1 MNEPRTAIIYARV
14 SSIRQADEGISV
26 DSQIEHGERKAKE
39 LGATIAHVFR
49 DDGKTGRNDS
59 RAAFQNAIA
68 YCEAYVIDYFICWS
82 TSRFARNKIDA
93 AVYKRSLYRGGTKV
107 VYTSVNIDSE
117 TDEGWL
123 MESILEVNDELLSRQ
138 ISKDTRRSMMK
149 NARDG
154 FWNGGRV
161 PFGYEVY
168 SVGNRRKLRI
178 VDHEAVVVREIFNSY
193 LAGDGTKSIAMS
205 LNEQGLLNRGIAW
218 NKSQVIRLLKNP
230 VYAGLVVFNR
240 VSANGIQNPESE
252 WIMTQSHEKIVT
264 REQFDRVRLL
274 FEQKNHNT
282 PIITQSNHVFSGLF
296 RCGLCGQA
304 MQIETANS
312 RGRKYSY
319 YNCSTHQKTGGCRSR
334 RINAEEFDLWM
345 VQQIFDKILNR
356 DIVSEMV
363 TEMIQLTG
371 QYRRDYDLKYQALLA
386 QKYKNNRESEQLLS
400 ILTSLGT
407 EAPGMKSIVRKLGSL
422 EEEVE
427 IINKSLL
434 NLEKSPPVSAVS
446 EDQVDEAM
454 SVLRDL
460 IINSENNKQTR
471 SLISTFVDSIVLDE
485 SVVTVNYK
493 PGKLINKKNRV
504 ADANAVHSSVQW
516 LPDLDSNQGPA
527 D

>member
-1 MNEPRTAIIYARV
+1 ME
-14 SSIRQADEGISV
+14 
-26 DSQIEHGERKAKE
+26 SQIEHGERKANE
-39 LGATIAHVFR
+39 LGAIIKHIFR

-68 YCEAYVIDYFICWS
+68 YCDAYAIDYFICWS

-93 AVYKRSLYRGGTKV
+93 AIYKRSLYRGGTKV

-161 PFGYEVY
+161 PYGYEVY

-178 VDHEAVVVREIFNSY
+178 VDHEAFVVREIFNSY
-193 LAGDGTKSIAMS
+193 LAGDGTKSIAVS

-240 VSANGIQNPESE
+240 VSANGSQNPESE

-264 REQFDRVRLL
+264 HEQFDRVRQF

-282 PIITQSNHVFSGLF
+282 PIVTQSNHAFSGIF

-319 YNCSTHQKTGGCRSR
+319 YNCSTHQKTGGCKSR
-334 RINAEEFDLWM
+334 RINADEFDLWM
-345 VQQIFDKILNR
+345 VQQIFEKVLNR
-356 DIVSEMV
+356 DVVSDMVNEMV
-363 TEMIQLTG
+363 ELTG
-371 QYRRDYDLKYQALLA
+371 QYRRDYDLKYQALQA
-386 QKYKNNRESEQLLS
+386 QKYKNSRESERLLA
-400 ILTSLGT
+400 ILSNLGT
-407 EAPGMKSIVRKLGSL
+407 EAPGMKSIVQKLGQL
-422 EEEVE
+422 EEEADT
-427 IINKSLL
+427 ISRSLI
-434 NLEKSPPVSAVS
+434 NLERTPPISAVT

-454 SVLRDL
+454 CVLKDL
-460 IINSENNKQTR
+460 ITNSENNKQTR
-471 SLISTFVDSIVLDE
+471 TLISTFVDSIVFDDQ
-485 SVVTVNYK
+485 VVTINYK
-493 PGKLINKKNRV
+493 PERIMNKKNRV
-504 ADANAVHSSVQW
+504 ANADAVHSSVQW

>member
-1 MNEPRTAIIYARV
+1 
-14 SSIRQADEGISV
+14 
-26 DSQIEHGERKAKE
+26 
-39 LGATIAHVFR
+39 
-49 DDGKTGRNDS
+49 
-59 RAAFQNAIA
+59 
-68 YCEAYVIDYFICWS
+68 
-82 TSRFARNKIDA
+82 
-93 AVYKRSLYRGGTKV
+93 
-107 VYTSVNIDSE
+107 
-117 TDEGWL
+117 
-123 MESILEVNDELLSRQ
+123 
-138 ISKDTRRSMMK
+138 
-149 NARDG
+149 
-154 FWNGGRV
+154 
-161 PFGYEVY
+161 
-168 SVGNRRKLRI
+168 
-178 VDHEAVVVREIFNSY
+178 
-193 LAGDGTKSIAMS
+193 
-205 LNEQGLLNRGIAW
+205 
-218 NKSQVIRLLKNP
+218 
-230 VYAGLVVFNR
+230 
-240 VSANGIQNPESE
+240 
-252 WIMTQSHEKIVT
+252 
-264 REQFDRVRLL
+264 
-274 FEQKNHNT
+274 
-282 PIITQSNHVFSGLF
+282 
-296 RCGLCGQA
+296 
-304 MQIETANS
+304 
-312 RGRKYSY
+312 
-319 YNCSTHQKTGGCRSR
+319 
-334 RINAEEFDLWM
+334 M

-516 LPDLDSNQGPA
+516 LPVCINLRTKAMVLEFPTLLIRKRVA
-527 D
+527 